1 MKIIPI
7 SFFLLFQVLFAC
19 TIKAQVAQRQDS
31 ARYYY
36 YKILQSD
43 NYEEFSKALHFYH
56 KGVNNAMGAKDTLKA
71 IENLRLIAIGQ
82 TTYGL
87 FSESEKTI
95 VTALHLAEHISDN
108 SAKSNIKVGLNNQLG
123 MIYRRIQNYQKAL
136 FFYDRALRVAEAK
149 EDSISLLNNKATVY
163 KDLEEFGLSKILLEK
178 ALRIASQGNGQ
189 NKGQYARLMANL
201 GYAQFKLKEDGALAT
216 MQHALDYRIEDK
228 DMIGQYSSYNDM
240 TAYFIAENDNEKARS
255 YFTKSYAIAKQIN
268 SPEYIE
274 NSLGQYALL
283 TKDPKIIRFKKLKDS
298 LEDAR
303 RLKEN
308 KYAAMK
314 YDIEKEQELTH
325 QARMDQEKEKRRKNI
340 YFLVALI
347 LLLISTS
354 VIYGILQKRKQRQLQ
369 TIQQTEASISK
380 KIHDGLANDTFQV
393 LSELQNIKKIPEHIL
408 TRLDKI
414 YLETRDIAKNH
425 SPLLEGADFE
435 DQLISRLNSY
445 RSEHLNIITRNAE
458 KIDWKLFHKTKK
470 DTVYMVLG
478 ELMTNTKKHSQASL
492 VLVSFEQIRK
502 KLRIVYQDNGI
513 GTPLKKGN
521 GMQNMESRIHAVNG
535 SISFEP
541 ILNKGVKVQIL
552 I

>member
-1 MKIIPI
+1 
-7 SFFLLFQVLFAC
+7 
-19 TIKAQVAQRQDS
+19 
-31 ARYYY
+31 
-36 YKILQSD
+36 
-43 NYEEFSKALHFYH
+43 
-56 KGVNNAMGAKDTLKA
+56 
-71 IENLRLIAIGQ
+71 
-82 TTYGL
+82 
-87 FSESEKTI
+87 
-95 VTALHLAEHISDN
+95 
-108 SAKSNIKVGLNNQLG
+108 

-340 YFLVALI
+340 YF
-347 LLLISTS
+347 
-354 VIYGILQKRKQRQLQ
+354 
-369 TIQQTEASISK
+369 
-380 KIHDGLANDTFQV
+380 
-393 LSELQNIKKIPEHIL
+393 
-408 TRLDKI
+408 
-414 YLETRDIAKNH
+414 
-425 SPLLEGADFE
+425 
-435 DQLISRLNSY
+435 
-445 RSEHLNIITRNAE
+445 
-458 KIDWKLFHKTKK
+458 
-470 DTVYMVLG
+470 
-478 ELMTNTKKHSQASL
+478 
-492 VLVSFEQIRK
+492 
-502 KLRIVYQDNGI
+502 
-513 GTPLKKGN
+513 
-521 GMQNMESRIHAVNG
+521 
-535 SISFEP
+535 
-541 ILNKGVKVQIL
+541 
-552 I
+552 

>member
-1 MKIIPI
+1 MKIVTL
-7 SFFLLFQVLFAC
+7 SFLLLLQVLFAC
-19 TIKAQVAQRQDS
+19 TIKAQVTQRQDS

-36 YKILQSD
+36 YKILQPD
-43 NYEEFSKALHFYH
+43 NYAEFSKALHFYH
-56 KGVNNAMGAKDTLKA
+56 KGVDNAMGTKDTLKA

-95 VTALHLAEHISDN
+95 VTALNLAEHIPEN

-123 MIYRRIQNYQKAL
+123 MIYRRLQNYQKAL
-136 FFYDRALRVAEAK
+136 FFYDRALIATDTK
-149 EDSISLLNNKATVY
+149 DDSISILNNKATVY
-163 KDLEEFGLSKILLEK
+163 KDMGKFDLSKALLEK
-178 ALRIASQGNGQ
+178 ALRIASGDKLQ

-216 MQHALDYRIEDK
+216 MQHALDYSIEDK
-228 DMIGQYSSYNDM
+228 NLIGQYSSYNDM

-255 YFTKSYAIAKQIN
+255 YFAKGYAIAKQIN

-325 QARMDQEKEKRRKNI
+325 QARMEQEKEKRRKNI
-340 YFLVALI
+340 YFFVALI
-347 LLLISTS
+347 VLLISILI
-354 VIYGILQKRKQRQLQ
+354 IYGILQKRKQRQLQ

-445 RSEHLNIITRNAE
+445 KSEHLNIITRNAE

-470 DTVYMVLG
+470 DTLYMVLG
-478 ELMTNTKKHSQASL
+478 ELMTNTKKHSQATL
-492 VLVSFEQIRK
+492 VLISFEQSRK